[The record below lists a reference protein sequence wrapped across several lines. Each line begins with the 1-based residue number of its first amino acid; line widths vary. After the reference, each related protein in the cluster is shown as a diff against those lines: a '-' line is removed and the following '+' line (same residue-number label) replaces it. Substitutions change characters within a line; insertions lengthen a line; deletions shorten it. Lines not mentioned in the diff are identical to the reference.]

1 MATAGQALCLA
12 LYTSHALLRMPLLV
26 DPTGST
32 LPHFLTTLK
41 CKECQCLCKGGPGP
55 ELHSTAGGRALR
67 TVEAE
72 EGKQGEDGSE
82 EHGTR
87 FTNPCKGAGRAGGE
101 GRGLQHKDGDEMGRT
116 ETGRGNG
123 ELQISPH
130 HSRLL
135 QLAVRNRS
143 GARERSQTIK
153 NLEVMPETRQSLTHK
168 GKGSEEKI
176 LGNIHR

>member
-41 CKECQCLCKGGPGP
+41 YKECQCLCKGGPGP

-72 EGKQGEDGSE
+72 EGKQGKDGGE

-101 GRGLQHKDGDEMGRT
+101 GGVYSTKMEMKWGQQKLGGEMVNCRSPLIT
-116 ETGRGNG
+116 QDCSNWQSETDLG
-123 ELQISPH
+123 
-130 HSRLL
+130 
-135 QLAVRNRS
+135 
-143 GARERSQTIK
+143 RER
-153 NLEVMPETRQSLTHK
+153 EARP
-168 GKGSEEKI
+168 
-176 LGNIHR
+176 